1 MLTAARGGV
10 VSWPLAAAEAKDLVH
25 HRGQFAEA
33 DGSAGHGHA
42 AGGAGAGAGAGTSP
56 TTAAPRGTPGTP
68 AQASP
73 PPPPPVVPPRMYKP
87 MGSQATDSQ
96 VAPPP
101 IPPRPERVVTPP
113 PPPLPPAGRGFGT
126 IAGTTP
132 HPCMQTF
139 IHTASDS
146 RTVVLPPAEGG
157 PPPLGGNGTTT
168 HDPLWESVRVKVT
181 QHVVCALA
189 PLCA

>member
-33 DGSAGHGHA
+33 DGSAGHGRA

-56 TTAAPRGTPGTP
+56 TTATPRGTPGTH

-132 HPCMQTF
+132 HHACYFQTQRATHALLF
-139 IHTASDS
+139 SHQLRAVHRRLVVTA
-146 RTVVLPPAEGG
+146 LPPMTRSGSLFA
-157 PPPLGGNGTTT
+157 
-168 HDPLWESVRVKVT
+168 SR
-181 QHVVCALA
+181 
-189 PLCA
+189 